1 MQLQSC
7 RAGKSGAAAIFSVF
21 RKTRIIQMQQN
32 PLFDQLVLQ
41 AGHIQRRDI
50 IRHGHCQTAQA
61 GITRVISH
69 IASVTLMIL
78 PAAMQL
84 TRSSVYSVRSGIS

>member
-1 MQLQSC
+1 MAIA
-7 RAGKSGAAAIFSVF
+7 RPAACPV
-21 RKTRIIQMQQN
+21 
-32 PLFDQLVLQ
+32 
-41 AGHIQRRDI
+41 
-50 IRHGHCQTAQA
+50 TAQA